1 MPSRRRLAVYV
12 LTMILKFIRWQMHSV
27 ALCGHQF
34 CVVCMR
40 QYIEAM
46 LLEGGVPRCPRYQCE
61 SKPILRSFT
70 NLLTLKLRKMWEQR
84 IQEDSIPVADRVYC
98 PNRMCSAL
106 MSVSELSKSTNGHMR
121 CCFKCSNFTFSA
133 KFHGL
138 ITCPAVITRGWVQ
151 ILQQMT

>member
-1 MPSRRRLAVYV
+1 
-12 LTMILKFIRWQMHSV
+12 MHSV

-34 CVVCMR
+34 CVECMR

-106 MSVSELSKSTNGHMR
+106 MS
-121 CCFKCSNFTFSA
+121 
-133 KFHGL
+133 FHGL